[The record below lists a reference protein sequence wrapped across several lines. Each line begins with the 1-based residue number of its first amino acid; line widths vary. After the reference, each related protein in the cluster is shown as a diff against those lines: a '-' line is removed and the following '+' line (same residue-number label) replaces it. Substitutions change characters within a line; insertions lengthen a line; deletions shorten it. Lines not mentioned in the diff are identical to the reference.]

1 MILRFLTITVA
12 FCLLAVAC
20 GDDDDEPPDIEIPT
34 PTPFCAPGS
43 ATASEIDLDL
53 PRHGGDYTRHVPVE
67 GWVSADPGRFVQAS
81 IFGPGGG
88 NLGSSQIEVGDEAD
102 GDLHRIEAVIVLQS
116 LPDKLDACFRLAVRD
131 ATIRLPITV
140 GGANP

>member
-1 MILRFLTITVA
+1 MISR
-12 FCLLAVAC
+12 LLAIALAAGILSLAAC
-20 GDDDDEPPDIEIPT
+20 GGDDEAMDIESPT

-43 ATASEIDLDL
+43 ATASEIDLEL

-67 GWVSADPGRFVQAS
+67 GWVDAVPGRLVQAT
-81 IFGPGGG
+81 IVGPGGG
-88 NLGSSQIEVGDEAD
+88 NLGSSQIEVAEEAD

-116 LPDKLDACFRLAVRD
+116 LPDKLDACFRLNIAGASV
-131 ATIRLPITV
+131 RLPITV